1 VAGHQRLRVSWWQR
15 LAVLGGWI
23 DLEAEVVVER
33 ERERIKLAA
42 IAKIK
47 LGGWFFINFA
57 PEFLPP

>member
-1 VAGHQRLRVSWWQR
+1 VSWWQR